1 MTWRI
6 GIDIGGTFTD
16 FALFDSA
23 GQGSVRLYKN
33 LTTPADLSAGVMSG
47 LERLAA
53 MQGLPLDRFLGQC
66 AMIVHGTTIADNA
79 LIEMNG
85 ALTGLLCTQGF
96 RDEMEYRRGY
106 KEDIWDATL
115 APPPQIVP
123 RRRRLTVP
131 ERVKADGSVHI
142 ALDEQAVR
150 EQCARLRKQGVESV
164 AVSLIYSFLNPA
176 HELRIGE
183 IVAEE
188 LPGAR
193 VSLSHRV
200 LPRAPEYDRTSTTVV
215 NAFVAPRVARY
226 LDSLVKRLRVAGYPN
241 RLMVMQASG
250 GVMTVDYIEG
260 APVRVLASGPA
271 GGVVGSAH
279 LGKAKGCDDLLCVD
293 MGGTSYDMS
302 LVLGGEVTAEAG
314 WNMHHRYLIGVPMVK
329 VETLGAGGGSIVEVA
344 GGALRVGPRSA
355 GSDPGPICYGRGGTR
370 PTVTDALLMLG
381 ILSDD
386 AGFAGG
392 DFALSRAGVE
402 PAFAAI
408 GRELGKSAH
417 EAAHDAFRLVNANMV
432 NGIRRTTASRG
443 VDPSRLTM
451 LAFGGN
457 GPAFAAIQAEELGI
471 ARVLVPRASPAFSA
485 LGTLVADPTVDEERS
500 IIAPVGHLPIARM
513 HDLWS
518 DLSRNAGDRLGE
530 AGFAPDA
537 IDAAWQLNMRYP
549 GQNFSLS
556 FDVAQGGVSDL
567 AWLDEALGERAL
579 RLFNQRHVEEYGHI
593 REDELP
599 EVTGVRL
606 VARAPTPGPQPGN
619 AELSPQRE
627 APVASTRP
635 VNLGQ
640 GFVETPIIDGSALQP
655 GDHVT
660 GPAVIAETFTT
671 VVVYPGWRADVDG
684 AGDYV
689 LRRQASA

>member
-1 MTWRI
+1 MTYRV

-16 FALFDSA
+16 FALMGSEHG
-23 GQGSVRLYKN
+23 GQVRLYKN
-33 LTTPADLSAGVMSG
+33 LTTPADLSVGVMSG
-47 LERLAA
+47 LERLAKMENLA
-53 MQGLPLDRFLGQC
+53 LGEFLGQC

-79 LIEMNG
+79 LIEMKG
-85 ALTGLLCTQGF
+85 AVTGLICTQGF
-96 RDEMEYRRGY
+96 RDEMEFRRGF

-131 ERVKADGSVHI
+131 ERIKADGSVHLP
-142 ALDEQAVR
+142 LDEAAVR
-150 EQCARLRKQGVESV
+150 AQCARLCKQGVQSV

-183 IVAEE
+183 ILAEE
-188 LPGAR
+188 LPEAR

-215 NAFVAPRVARY
+215 NAFVAPRVADY
-226 LDSLVKRLRVAGYPN
+226 LDRLVERLHAAGYPG

-250 GVMTVDYIEG
+250 GVMTIDYIEG

-271 GGVVGSAH
+271 GGVVASAH
-279 LGKAKGCDDLLCVD
+279 SGKAKGCNDLLCVD

-302 LVLGGEVTAEAG
+302 LVLSGEVAAEAG

-344 GGALRVGPRSA
+344 SGALRVGPQSA

-381 ILSDD
+381 ILSDE

-392 DFALSRAGVE
+392 DFTLSRAGVE
-402 PAFAAI
+402 QAFAAI
-408 GRELGKSAH
+408 GQQLGKNAH
-417 EAAHDAFRLVNANMV
+417 EAAFDAFRLVNANMV
-432 NGIRRTTASRG
+432 DGIRRTTASRG
-443 VDPSRLTM
+443 VDPSQLTL
-451 LAFGGN
+451 LAYGGN
-457 GPAFAAIQAEELGI
+457 GPAFAGIQAEELGI
-471 ARVLVPRASPAFSA
+471 TKVLVPRASPAFSA

-500 IIAPVGHLPIARM
+500 IIAPVGELPIAKMRE
-513 HDLWS
+513 LWCELLQRAS
-518 DLSRNAGDRLGE
+518 LCLGE
-530 AGFAPDA
+530 AGFASDEIEA
-537 IDAAWQLNMRYP
+537 TWQINMRYA

-556 FDVAQGGVSDL
+556 FDVAQGSVDDL
-567 AWLDEALGERAL
+567 DWLDESLGQRAL
-579 RLFNQRHVEEYGHI
+579 RLFNARHVEEYGHI

-606 VARAPTPGPQPGN
+606 VARVQTPSPGTGESGIP
-619 AELSPQRE
+619 AERE
-627 APVASTRP
+627 APAASARL

-640 GFVETPIIDGSALQP
+640 GHAETRIIDGSAMAP
-655 GDHVT
+655 GDYVI
-660 GPAVIAETFTT
+660 GPAVIAEVFTT
-671 VVVYPGWRADVDG
+671 IVVYPGWRADMDRS
-684 AGDYV
+684 GDYV
-689 LRRQASA
+689 LRCQ